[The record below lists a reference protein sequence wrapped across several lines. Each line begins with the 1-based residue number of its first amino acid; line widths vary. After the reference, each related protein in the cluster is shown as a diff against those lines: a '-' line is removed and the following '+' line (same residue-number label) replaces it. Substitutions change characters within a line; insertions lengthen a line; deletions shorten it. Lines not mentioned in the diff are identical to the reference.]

1 MNTPFGGEKMS
12 DSKKSEQIGK
22 EVHQAEK
29 TDTAGM
35 LNFIRQ
41 GTQMGRQGILD
52 LLGKTEDPAFRW
64 ELKRQLS
71 EYETLYETADGL
83 LKKQGEK
90 REDVS
95 PMARISSQMMTAVK
109 TWKDPSVFHMA
120 EMMVQ
125 GNTMGV
131 TETIRKQKAYRE
143 SGDIDPSVEKLAGK
157 FLATEE
163 ENVEGMKRFL

>member
-1 MNTPFGGEKMS
+1 MS

-71 EYETLYETADGL
+71 EY
-83 LKKQGEK
+83 
-90 REDVS
+90 
-95 PMARISSQMMTAVK
+95 
-109 TWKDPSVFHMA
+109 
-120 EMMVQ
+120 
-125 GNTMGV
+125 
-131 TETIRKQKAYRE
+131 
-143 SGDIDPSVEKLAGK
+143 
-157 FLATEE
+157 
-163 ENVEGMKRFL
+163 